1 MADTHAVVRTDKMAG
16 TDVRSKLCSF
26 KYMGAGTKA
35 TDIDNGNVVKVTGT
49 LIDGEREVYKAVTP
63 AKADTIGDIV
73 LVASPEVIYDAGKQN
88 ITNFYNEADKIARG
102 YILTSGDIF
111 SVTAEALSGAD
122 STTTVGAIVEMD
134 AATKLKVVTT
144 ATSGSTTVGKI
155 IAIEAVGVLKYFV
168 IQVD

>member
-1 MADTHAVVRTDKMAG
+1 MADTHAVVRTDKLAG

-26 KYMGAGTKA
+26 KYMGIGTTA
-35 TDIDNGNVVKVTGT
+35 TDIDNGNVVNITGG
-49 LIDGEREVYKAVTP
+49 LIDDEREVYKAVTP
-63 AKADTIGDIV
+63 AKTDVLGDLA
-73 LVASPEVIYDAGKQN
+73 LVASPEMIYDAAKQD
-88 ITNFYNEADKIARG
+88 IRNFYNEAGEIARG

-144 ATSGSTTVGKI
+144 ATSGSTTIGKI
-155 IAIEAVGVLKYFV
+155 IAVETVGVLKYFV